1 MAEGQMAEQG
11 VVPQFSRQEVLLIF
25 SGLLLAFLT
34 AALNQTIVST
44 ALPTIVGDLGGL
56 RQISWVVIAYL
67 LGSTVTTPLWGK
79 LGDLYG
85 RKPFLMA
92 SMLIFL
98 AGSALSG
105 LSQNMLELI
114 VFRAIQGL
122 GGGGLIVIAQA
133 IVGDVVSPRE
143 RGRYMG
149 IFGAA
154 FGASSMAGPLLG
166 GFLVESLSWRW
177 VFFAN
182 LPIGILALIVT
193 AITLRLPRSHAH
205 HQIDYLG
212 TALLAAG
219 TSCLVLLTSLGGTEY
234 PWGSPQIIGLGA
246 AGIVLLIAFIFAERR
261 AAEPVVPLS
270 LFGNRVFTVT
280 SAMGFIIGFALFGT
294 VTYLPTFLQVV
305 GGLTPTVSGLEL
317 LPMTF
322 SLLLSSIVSGQ
333 LISRWG
339 RYKVFPIVGTAL
351 MSVGLFLFSRMDAN
365 TEVLVR
371 AFYMLV
377 VGLGLG
383 MVMQV
388 LVLAVQNAVDY
399 QDLGAATSAATF
411 FRSLGGSFGVAIFGA
426 IFNSEL
432 SHNLQR
438 YLPPGAQGA
447 NAGEVQTD
455 PAQLKQLPAPVYEG
469 IVQAFAASLDTVF
482 LAAVPFAL
490 LAFALSWLLKEVP
503 LRKTVETSGMAE
515 SYAMP
520 RQDSSAREIER
531 ALMTLESRE
540 SRRRIYERI
549 AKRAGVDLAPSET
562 WLLCRIDEHGPATA
576 QELAVSLELSE
587 ADLRPRLQTLREKE
601 LINGAD
607 ENATLELTPEGRR
620 MLEKLVEARREELA
634 EHLEGWSPEEHE
646 ELARLLGRLAREL
659 LRSDPEPAHA

>member
-1 MAEGQMAEQG
+1 MAEQA
-11 VVPQFSRQEVLLIF
+11 VVPHFSRREVRLVF

-34 AALNQTIVST
+34 AALNQTIVAT

-67 LGSTVTTPLWGK
+67 LGSTVSTPLWGK

-85 RKPFLMA
+85 RRPFFLA

-122 GGGGLIVIAQA
+122 GGGGLLVIAQA

-149 IFGAA
+149 ILGAA
-154 FGASSMAGPLLG
+154 FGASSVAGPLLG

-182 LPIGILALIVT
+182 LPIGTLALIVT

-219 TSCLVLLTSLGGTEY
+219 ASCLVLLTSLGGTEY
-234 PWGSPQIIGLGA
+234 PWGSPQIIGLGV
-246 AGIVLLIAFIFAERR
+246 AGVVLVIAFIFAERR

-294 VTYLPTFLQVV
+294 ITYLPTFLQAV
-305 GGLTPTVSGLEL
+305 GGSNPTVSGLEL

-365 TEVLVR
+365 TVVITQSL
-371 AFYMLV
+371 YMLA

-411 FRSLGGSFGVAIFGA
+411 FRSLGGSFGVALFGA
-426 IFNSEL
+426 IFNGQL
-432 SHNLQR
+432 SYNLQR
-438 YLPPGAQGA
+438 YLPAGGARGVD
-447 NAGEVQTD
+447 AGVVQAD
-455 PAQLKQLPAPVYEG
+455 PAQLQQLPAPVYEDL
-469 IVQAFAASLDTVF
+469 VQAFAASLDAVF
-482 LAAVPFAL
+482 LSAVPFAL

-503 LRKTVETSGMAE
+503 LRKTVESSGIAE

-531 ALMTLESRE
+531 ALTTLESRE

-587 ADLRPRLQTLREKE
+587 ADLRPRLQALRDSE
-601 LINGAD
+601 LISGGEEEHAPL
-607 ENATLELTPEGRR
+607 AVSSEGRSVLR
-620 MLEKLVEARREELA
+620 KVVEARREDLE
-634 EHLEGWSPEEHE
+634 ERLEGWSPQEHE
-646 ELARLLGRLAREL
+646 ELAHLLERLASDL
-659 LRSDPEPAHA
+659 LRDDPEPAYM